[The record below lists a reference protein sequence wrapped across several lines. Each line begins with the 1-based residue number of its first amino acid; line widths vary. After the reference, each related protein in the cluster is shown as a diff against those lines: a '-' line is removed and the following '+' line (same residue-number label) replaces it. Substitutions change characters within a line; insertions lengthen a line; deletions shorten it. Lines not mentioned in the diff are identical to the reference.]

1 MRVELNL
8 ASNDPS
14 LHALRD
20 AWLATGRRFDGD
32 TTDLARNARAMHATL
47 AERDIPTALRDTLAL
62 VPRLANLLTDDDWQ
76 LAPEHR
82 RDFVGALAY
91 FVDNDDLIPDNV
103 GRYGYLDDVL
113 VLQLA
118 LQSSSQEWQ
127 DWNDCRRF
135 RDAHPQIDS
144 VDRDDW
150 QHHRETLIDRM
161 VKRAARLRDGADDGS
176 VSSYG
181 GVSRTGAARFN
192 VR

>member
-20 AWLATGRRFDGD
+20 AWLGAGRRFEGD
-32 TTDLARNARAMHATL
+32 TADLARDARAMHATL
-47 AERDIPTALRDTLAL
+47 SERDIPPALRDTLAL
-62 VPRLANLLTDDDWQ
+62 VPRVADLLTDDDWH
-76 LAPEHR
+76 LAPEQR

-135 RDAHPQIDS
+135 RDAHPHLDAIDRS
-144 VDRDDW
+144 DW
-150 QHHRETLIDRM
+150 QAHRDLLIDRM
-161 VKRAARLRDGADDGS
+161 VKRAHRPRVGTAD
-176 VSSYG
+176 
-181 GVSRTGAARFN
+181 TGRFSI
-192 VR
+192 R